1 MKTTSKLLLVGI
13 VAFGIG
19 AVSNNIAYSV
29 DDAKI
34 AVVDVQKV
42 VTSYS
47 KVNTLK
53 EEQVAKLNGLK
64 NFVEDARVQ
73 VAKEND
79 AAKKK
84 TLEDKY
90 NKELNEK
97 KASID
102 SNYAKQLDII
112 NKDVTAVIN
121 TTAKNQRINIVL
133 TKSSVLYGGKDITN
147 DISKELKK

>member
-147 DISKELKK
+147 DISKALK